1 MPLVTYI
8 YRGDRARHY
17 PYPPI
22 RRRLR
27 PGDEI
32 DLDPDEVPKD
42 IPLEPKPPAEAG
54 AGEQAETP
62 PRAAGRRGRTARST
76 QKEG

>member
-1 MPLVTYI
+1 MPQVTYI
-8 YRGDRARHY
+8 YRGERERRY

-22 RRRLR
+22 CRLLR

-42 IPLEPKPPAEAG
+42 IPLEPKAPAQ
-54 AGEQAETP
+54 GEQAEP
-62 PRAAGRRGRTARST
+62 KPAAGRRGRTARTT
-76 QKEG
+76 QQEG